1 MLRGLGAERFHT
13 LTREQACVVLQP
25 SFIAQ
30 QNLMLGYD
38 FTTEAESLNTREIQ
52 ALACLDNPEG
62 HGSPWWL
69 DVQSYDT
76 FLAGFTHVHRNENDV
91 RRSLLQISCQ
101 HRYMYCCSERDT
113 LVCCRMADR
122 VTG

>member
-1 MLRGLGAERFHT
+1 M
-13 LTREQACVVLQP
+13 VLQP

-69 DVQSYDT
+69 DVQSYDM

-91 RRSLLQISCQ
+91 RRGLLQISVVNA
-101 HRYMYCCSERDT
+101 DT
-113 LVCCRMADR
+113 AFQSGTHWFVVAWLIE
-122 VTG
+122 